1 MKCPLLYLV
10 GQLGPG
16 GLERQLCYLLA
27 AMDRERYRPEVAVW
41 NFSESDV
48 YVLRIRELGVPL
60 HFLAGIPSGSAKL
73 LAFRR
78 LVAKLNPQIVH
89 SYTFYTN
96 FAAWWATLGLRTIAV
111 GSIRNNFTFDRQTS
125 GKVLGRLSGRW
136 PTVQICNSQTARE
149 TVEHS
154 SSVFKPSRLHVV
166 RNGLDIRNF
175 KYDPC
180 LPALPTLLA
189 VGRLYPEK
197 RWDRLLNVINSV
209 AARKIQF
216 IVRHAGNGPLL
227 QELNAQAKRLRL
239 DGTIEFLQFRN
250 DSTFLIHTA
259 DDEGCPNV
267 VMEAMACGRAVVAT
281 DAGDVPHLVEDG
293 KTGFVVRRGDDEM
306 LVERVITLITNRELC
321 QKMGAAGR
329 LKAEQEFGLD
339 RLVSQTLAAYEAAG
353 WRGLSMCGSTA
364 AVSGCTK

>member
-1 MKCPLLYLV
+1 
-10 GQLGPG
+10 
-16 GLERQLCYLLA
+16 
-27 AMDRERYRPEVAVW
+27 
-41 NFSESDV
+41 
-48 YVLRIRELGVPL
+48 
-60 HFLAGIPSGSAKL
+60 
-73 LAFRR
+73 
-78 LVAKLNPQIVH
+78 
-89 SYTFYTN
+89 
-96 FAAWWATLGLRTIAV
+96 
-111 GSIRNNFTFDRQTS
+111 
-125 GKVLGRLSGRW
+125 
-136 PTVQICNSQTARE
+136 
-149 TVEHS
+149 
-154 SSVFKPSRLHVV
+154 V

-250 DSTFLIHTA
+250 DIAGLLADSTFLIHTA

-353 WRGLSMCGSTA
+353 WRGLSMCGST
-364 AVSGCTK
+364 GGG